1 MTIKKEISR
10 IPMII
15 LKNFKTNFTMID
27 LRVHGIYMLKWVKNN
42 LTLSWRRPLSYR
54 NQSYIWFL
62 YDKSLHHE
70 RVNFKLSQNEIYG
83 NHVTTVTDFSNTQN
97 QRKVLNDSQYSW
109 TNVSSRSLQCSI
121 LGTWIYLID
130 VDDLS
135 TGFSSYLKLLADYTS
150 FYPNVQVTS
159 NLNVNFQKRTN

>member
-1 MTIKKEISR
+1 
-10 IPMII
+10 
-15 LKNFKTNFTMID
+15 MID
-27 LRVHGIYMLKWVKNN
+27 LRVHGIYMLKWVMNN
-42 LTLSWRRPLSYR
+42 LPLSCL
-54 NQSYIWFL
+54 WFL

-83 NHVTTVTDFSNTQN
+83 NHVTNVTDFSNAQN
-97 QRKVLNDSQYSW
+97 QRKVLNASQYSW

-121 LGTWIYLID
+121 LGTWIYLIN

>member
-27 LRVHGIYMLKWVKNN
+27 LRVHGTYMLKWVKNN

-97 QRKVLNDSQYSW
+97 QRKVLNASQYSW

-121 LGTWIYLID
+121 LGTWIYLIN
-130 VDDLS
+130 VD
-135 TGFSSYLKLLADYTS
+135 TYLLDSLLI
-150 FYPNVQVTS
+150 
-159 NLNVNFQKRTN
+159 LNCLQTIRPFIPMFK

>member
-1 MTIKKEISR
+1 MTIKKEISC

-15 LKNFKTNFTMID
+15 LKNFKTNFTMTD

-97 QRKVLNDSQYSW
+97 QRKVLNASQYSW

-121 LGTWIYLID
+121 LGTWIYLIN
-130 VDDLS
+130 VD
-135 TGFSSYLKLLADYTS
+135 TYLLDSLLI
-150 FYPNVQVTS
+150 
-159 NLNVNFQKRTN
+159 LNCLQTIRPFIPMFK

>member
-15 LKNFKTNFTMID
+15 LKNFKTNFTMTD

-97 QRKVLNDSQYSW
+97 QRKVLNASQYSW

-121 LGTWIYLID
+121 LGTWIYLIN
-130 VDDLS
+130 VD
-135 TGFSSYLKLLADYTS
+135 TYLLDSLLI
-150 FYPNVQVTS
+150 
-159 NLNVNFQKRTN
+159 LNCLQTIRPFIPMFK

>member
-97 QRKVLNDSQYSW
+97 QRKVLNASQYSW

-121 LGTWIYLID
+121 LGTWIYLIN
-130 VDDLS
+130 VD
-135 TGFSSYLKLLADYTS
+135 TYLLDSLLI
-150 FYPNVQVTS
+150 
-159 NLNVNFQKRTN
+159 LNCLQTIRPFIPMFK